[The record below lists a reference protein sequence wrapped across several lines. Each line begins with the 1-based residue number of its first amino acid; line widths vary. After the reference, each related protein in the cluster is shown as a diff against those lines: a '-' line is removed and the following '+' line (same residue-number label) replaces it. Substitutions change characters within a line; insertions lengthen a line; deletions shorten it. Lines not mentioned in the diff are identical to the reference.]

1 MRIRYL
7 ATDDRIGHPPPEGVQ
22 PVDRVGA
29 VVLPVVA
36 RTRSQKYLSMF
47 CKLGS
52 NYSSSFRCVQNW
64 RKFRKMRLGSNTP
77 IRPSAAT
84 RNAAGGHEPQ
94 APSQAG
100 AAGTTTLAHNLKLGI
115 TRPPVLLLM
124 SGCIRSS
131 IGGPVKVKNE
141 HSFGCAAAADPRQ
154 QQSTTDEELS
164 TVGGNM
170 RSGSLLPPSPLAK
183 HSGFIGLRS
192 IAEEPQTQ
200 QKLQQ
205 QLSLSWRHCH

>member
-1 MRIRYL
+1 
-7 ATDDRIGHPPPEGVQ
+7 
-22 PVDRVGA
+22 
-29 VVLPVVA
+29 
-36 RTRSQKYLSMF
+36 
-47 CKLGS
+47 
-52 NYSSSFRCVQNW
+52 
-64 RKFRKMRLGSNTP
+64 MRLGSNTP

-154 QQSTTDEELS
+154 KQSTTDEELS

-170 RSGSLLPPSPLAK
+170 RSGSLCLPLAK

-205 QLSLSWRHCH
+205 QQLSLSWRHCH

>member
-1 MRIRYL
+1 
-7 ATDDRIGHPPPEGVQ
+7 
-22 PVDRVGA
+22 
-29 VVLPVVA
+29 
-36 RTRSQKYLSMF
+36 
-47 CKLGS
+47 
-52 NYSSSFRCVQNW
+52 
-64 RKFRKMRLGSNTP
+64 MRLGSNTP

-94 APSQAG
+94 ALSQAG

-124 SGCIRSS
+124 SGCLRSS

-141 HSFGCAAAADPRQ
+141 HSFGCAAATDPRQ

-170 RSGSLLPPSPLAK
+170 RSGSLLPTLLPSIPDSSAFAASPKNPKPSRSCSSSSHCLGTTATK
-183 HSGFIGLRS
+183 NKDGTATAITHFSGHKSRECLRGNV
-192 IAEEPQTQ
+192 QFLKT
-200 QKLQQ
+200 
-205 QLSLSWRHCH
+205 